1 MMDVVGVYETY
12 SRQQLSEVSLK
23 FETVQLQVEMA
34 RLLGVLADGDEI

>member
-1 MMDVVGVYETY
+1 
-12 SRQQLSEVSLK
+12 LK